1 MRQLTRDE
9 LVQLVKNIMTG
20 AGSEEEI
27 DHWLDLL
34 AYNTYPE
41 AADLIFDPRYD
52 LSAEEVVAK
61 ALEHSPILLPPPSTT
76 E

>member
-1 MRQLTRDE
+1 MQELTRDE
-9 LVQLVKNIMTG
+9 MVQLVKNIMTV

-27 DHWLDLL
+27 NHWLDLL

-41 AADLIFDPRYD
+41 VADLIFDPHYN
-52 LSAEEVVAK
+52 LSAEQVVAQ
-61 ALEHSPILLPPPSTT
+61 ALEHSPILLPPPSTP